1 MEELSNTS
9 IDTSMEEEEEEEDA
23 GGCWYHEYFVMTLQ
37 AEQVFPTEPVDPTH
51 RVPVT
56 LMFIA

>member
-1 MEELSNTS
+1 
-9 IDTSMEEEEEEEDA
+9 MEEEEEEEDA